1 MEIKMK
7 SINELEIFNPEEPR
21 RVNNKW
27 PAIIFAVRQIENVK
41 RRIIKLIDSII
52 TINGIS
58 IIVLVK
64 RSSGWVKWVFI

>member
-7 SINELEIFNPEEPR
+7 SINELEIFNPR

-27 PAIIFAVRQIENVK
+27 PAIIFAVRRIDNVK
-41 RRIIKLIDSII
+41 GRIIKLIGSII

-58 IIVLVK
+58 IMILLV
-64 RSSGWVKWVFI
+64 